1 MTTKLRFSGQR
12 SDTCSGNL
20 LKKML
25 FPRIKINIFNPFL
38 HATAT
43 PFRRKGTSFRPSF
56 ESRKQTFDFTAE
68 RKCIIIQKRRY
79 KSEKRVIN
87 NQKHRISLPFLLF
100 FALETW
106 RSGVKKTGVCFHKVG
121 TCSNQL
127 PIFFLP
133 PPFSALP
140 KPRFIPQKRP
150 LRFYLLRKSV
160 QKPFIHFKTNGS
172 PSASFVMIYSQLLP
186 PPPSHSP
193 PRRPRS
199 PQNPY
204 SSLKIR

>member
-1 MTTKLRFSGQR
+1 MQRPLRFVEKALHFGR
-12 SDTCSGNL
+12 L
-20 LKKML
+20 LKAENKRSIL
-25 FPRIKINIFNPFL
+25 RPKES
-38 HATAT
+38 AS
-43 PFRRKGTSFRPSF
+43 SF
-56 ESRKQTFDFTAE
+56 
-68 RKCIIIQKRRY
+68 KRWY

-106 RSGVKKTGVCFHKVG
+106 RNGVKKTGVCFHKVG

-172 PSASFVMIYSQLLP
+172 PSASFVMIYSQLLS